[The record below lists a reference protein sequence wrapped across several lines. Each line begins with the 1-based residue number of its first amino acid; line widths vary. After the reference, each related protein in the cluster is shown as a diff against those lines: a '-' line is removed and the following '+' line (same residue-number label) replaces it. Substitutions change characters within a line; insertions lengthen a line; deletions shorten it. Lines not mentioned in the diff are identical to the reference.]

1 MLAYAFA
8 ATGDTEKSEQQL
20 EYAKELEPNYAG
32 KSIAQLFS
40 AIEFLN
46 NY

>member
-8 ATGDTEKSEQQL
+8 ATGDSENAEKQL
-20 EYAKELEPNYAG
+20 NIAKELQPNYTG
-32 KSIAQLFS
+32 TTLAQIIS

-46 NY
+46 N